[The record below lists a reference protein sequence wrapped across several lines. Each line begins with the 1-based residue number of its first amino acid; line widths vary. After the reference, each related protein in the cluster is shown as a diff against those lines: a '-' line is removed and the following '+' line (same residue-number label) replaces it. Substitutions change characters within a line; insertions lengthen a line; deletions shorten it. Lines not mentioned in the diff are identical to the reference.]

1 MLKNVEAYDT
11 DNQAMIDWVGK
22 QKWTNGHV
30 GAMGF
35 CIGGHLAF
43 RAALNPSVNLL
54 PVFMQQIFI
63 QILSQI
69 NLGNTAWSVF
79 QTFKVS
85 Y

>member
-1 MLKNVEAYDT
+1 
-11 DNQAMIDWVGK
+11 MIDWAK
-22 QKWTNGHV
+22 QQSWSNNNI

-43 RAALNPSVNLL
+43 RAALNPE
-54 PVFMQQIFI
+54 I
-63 QILSQI
+63 QSTACFYATDLHTNTIPSISQI
-69 NLGNTAWSVF
+69 NIVWSVY